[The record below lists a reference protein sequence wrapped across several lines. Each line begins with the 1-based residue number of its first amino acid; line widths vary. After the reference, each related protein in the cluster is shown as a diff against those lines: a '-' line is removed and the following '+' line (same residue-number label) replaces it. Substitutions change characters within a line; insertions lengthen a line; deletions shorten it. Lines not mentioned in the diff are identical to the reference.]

1 MRAGALRHKII
12 FQQLT
17 VANDTWGHSAKT
29 WSDYATR
36 SAAIWPLRGM
46 EKIESVKLDN
56 EITHKIRIRY
66 TSGLHPKMR
75 ISYYDYKA
83 ATTRYFNIESILNVD
98 ERNIYQEIMASEEI

>member
-1 MRAGALRHKII
+1 MRAGGLRHKIV

-29 WSDYATR
+29 WTAYVTR
-36 SAAIWPLRGM
+36 YAAIWSLRGVERLEAM
-46 EKIESVKLDN
+46 KLDN
-56 EITHKIRIRY
+56 EITHKIRIRF

-75 ISYYDYKA
+75 IEYYDHEEGI
-83 ATTRYFNIESILNVD
+83 TRYFNILSILNID

>member
-1 MRAGALRHKII
+1 MRAGALRHKIV

-29 WSDYATR
+29 WADYATR
-36 SAAIWPLRGM
+36 HAAIWSLRGVEQLEAM
-46 EKIESVKLDN
+46 KLDN

-75 ISYYDYKA
+75 ISYYDFKA
-83 ATTRYFNIESILNVD
+83 DSTRYFNIRSILNID